1 MQNSFFGTSQSSP
14 PAIQG
19 FAPFA
24 LGFRPFFI
32 CAGVG
37 AIVLLGLWLAIWSNA
52 LPPNSYYGTII
63 WHSHEMLFGYT
74 AAVISGFLLTAV
86 RNWTGIDTLTG
97 QPLAALAGLWLAGRI
112 LPLLPGVPG
121 ALIAVVDLAFLPLIT
136 LALSGPLLKSDY
148 KLNRVFIPLL
158 GIMAAANLLVH
169 LQALGL
175 TEATAVQGTG
185 LMRNLILALILII
198 AGRVM
203 PFFTRSALPGTV
215 PETHAWLENL
225 AGGVFFLYLVSE
237 LFMPYPWLMGILAAL
252 LVVTQAIRVVSWYDR
267 RIWSIPILWVLY
279 TGYGWI
285 ILGFALQA
293 LSALGW
299 VASNLALHALTVG
312 GIGTLTLGMMARVSL
327 GHTGRPM
334 LTAKAINLA
343 FVLLNLAAAIRVLV
357 PIALPQWYS
366 TWVQLSGG
374 IWLVG
379 FALFCIVYLP
389 ILIRPRLDGRPG

>member
-1 MQNSFFGTSQSSP
+1 MQNPFFGTSQPNP
-14 PAIQG
+14 PVIQG

-37 AIVLLGLWLAIWSNA
+37 AVVLLGLWLAIWSNA
-52 LPPNSYYGTII
+52 LPPNPYYGMII
-63 WHSHEMLFGYT
+63 WHSHEMLFGYA

-97 QPLAALAGLWLAGRI
+97 RPLAALAGLWLAGRI
-112 LPLLPGVPG
+112 LPLLPGMPG
-121 ALIAVVDLAFLPLIT
+121 VLIALVDLAFLPLIT
-136 LALSGPLLKSDY
+136 LALSGPLMKSDY
-148 KLNRVFIPLL
+148 KLNRVFLPLL
-158 GIMAAANLLVH
+158 GIAAVANLLVH

-198 AGRVM
+198 SGRVM

-225 AGGVFFLYLVSE
+225 AGGAFFVYLMSE
-237 LFMPYPWLMGILAAL
+237 LLMPQPWLMGILAAV
-252 LVVTQAIRVVSWYDR
+252 LVVTQTMRVVSWYDR
-267 RIWSIPILWVLY
+267 RVWSIPILWVLY
-279 TGYGWI
+279 TGYAWI

-299 VASNLALHALTVG
+299 VAPSLALHALTVG
-312 GIGTLTLGMMARVSL
+312 GIGILTLGMMSRVAL
-327 GHTGRPM
+327 GHTGRSM

-343 FVLLNLAAAIRVLV
+343 FVLLNLAAAIRVLA

-366 TWVQLSGG
+366 TWIQLSGG
-374 IWLVG
+374 IWLIC
-379 FALFCIVYLP
+379 FTLFCIVYLP
-389 ILIRPRLDGRPG
+389 ILIRPRQDGKPG